1 METEIIK
8 NLIVEARNNAHDKN
22 YFSFNFGKYSIY
34 IHKDCSMWQVTISD
48 TERLIQVPNDN
59 SVSAFLKGKKQP
71 TYVLIDRAF
80 NLDYRYNT
88 LRWGNDVIGK
98 GAIIIED
105 AIEEYEKRLA
115 AGHYEECLAI
125 VNKITSEAAD
135 FAEEYLF
142 EREIPAETSIEEL
155 TIILDGIMESSDEY
169 ILDRM
174 GISEDIQDI
183 LFEHYS
189 NLVDKSI
196 EAGFSIGANRF
207 KNAA

>member
-1 METEIIK
+1 MKTEIIR
-8 NLIVEARNNAHDKN
+8 NLIVEARNNANDKN

-48 TERLIQVPNDN
+48 TERLIQVPNDD
-59 SVSAFLKGKKQP
+59 SVSAFLRAKEQP

-88 LRWGNDVIGK
+88 LRWSNEVIGK
-98 GAIIIED
+98 GAIIIKS

-135 FAEEYLF
+135 FAKEYLF
-142 EREIPAETSIEEL
+142 EIETPAETSIEEL
-155 TIILDGIMESSDEY
+155 TIILDGMIESSEEY

-174 GISEDIQDI
+174 GVSKDIQDI

-196 EAGFSIGANRF
+196 EVGFSIGANRF

>member
-1 METEIIK
+1 MKTEIIR
-8 NLIVEARNNAHDKN
+8 NLIVEARNNADDKTN
-22 YFSFNFGKYSIY
+22 FSFNFGKYSIY

-48 TERLIQVPNDN
+48 TERLIQVPNDD
-59 SVSAFLKGKKQP
+59 SVSAFLMGKEQP

-88 LRWGNDVIGK
+88 LRWSNEVISK
-98 GAIIIED
+98 GARIIED
-105 AIEEYEKRLA
+105 AIEEYEERLA
-115 AGHYEECLAI
+115 AGHYEECLEI

-142 EREIPAETSIEEL
+142 EMDAPAETSIEEL
-155 TIILDGIMESSDEY
+155 TIMLDGMESSDEY
-169 ILDRM
+169 ILDRL
-174 GISEDIQDI
+174 GVSQDIQDI

-189 NLVDKSI
+189 TLVDKSI
-196 EAGFSIGANRF
+196 EVGFSIGANRF